1 MVDACTTKS
10 ALQINSIKVE
20 ENNASSVTTY
30 KKRQTNKQT
39 TLTTVTLPLS
49 SRKKSTN
56 KSITKN

>member
-10 ALQINSIKVE
+10 ALQINSIEVE